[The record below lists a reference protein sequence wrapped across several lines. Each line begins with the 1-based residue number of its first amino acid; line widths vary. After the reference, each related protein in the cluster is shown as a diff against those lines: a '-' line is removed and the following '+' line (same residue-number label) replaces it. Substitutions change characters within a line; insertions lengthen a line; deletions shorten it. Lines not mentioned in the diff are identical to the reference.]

1 MDYQTNL
8 VQNKEYKEINFNE
21 ITKINIIG
29 EEMNKNKNSENK
41 KNDVDDKNTKN
52 YKLNNHYNIE
62 YLTLK
67 LSKLMNSMKKNPQN
81 KKEINKSNIKDF
93 KRSIFID
100 YSGNKNL
107 TFPFNSI
114 DNLVLTEKE
123 INYSRIQ
130 EKENLQNNI
139 FLGNKSKREFI
150 KEFDNQNI
158 LNNISNEED
167 NQSFVIVKD
176 GIIKIKTNDV
186 IEKNDNNEL
195 YQINYKT
202 LLLIKKLLKELNYTF
217 TIECTKLYKKI
228 CFYISNIL
236 FIIKLNK
243 DNSKVVEI
251 NEKKGDKKT
260 KIVDEQIITKEL
272 NHIKSYLEKKNI

>member
-29 EEMNKNKNSENK
+29 EEMNKKSENK

-52 YKLNNHYNIE
+52 YQLNNHYNIE

-114 DNLVLTEKE
+114 DNLVLSGKE

-167 NQSFVIVKD
+167 NQSFVIFKD
-176 GIIKIKTNDV
+176 GIIKIKTNDA
-186 IEKNDNNEL
+186 IEKNENNEL

-217 TIECTKLYKKI
+217 KIECTKLYKKF

>member
-29 EEMNKNKNSENK
+29 EEMNKNNNSENK

-114 DNLVLTEKE
+114 DNLVLSEKE

-150 KEFDNQNI
+150 NEFDNQKI
-158 LNNISNEED
+158 LNNISNEEE
-167 NQSFVIVKD
+167 NKSFVIVKD
-176 GIIKIKTNDV
+176 GIVKIKTNEFID
-186 IEKNDNNEL
+186 KNENNEL
-195 YQINYKT
+195 SQINYKN
-202 LLLIKKLLKELNYTF
+202 LSLITKLLNDSKYKFN
-217 TIECTKLYKKI
+217 IECTKNYKKY

-236 FIIKLNK
+236 FIVKLNK
-243 DNSKVVEI
+243 DNLKVVEI
-251 NEKKGDKKT
+251 NEKNGDKKT
-260 KIVDEQIITKEL
+260 KIVSEKMIFKKL
-272 NHIKSYLEKKNI
+272 NHIKSYLKKNN

>member
-29 EEMNKNKNSENK
+29 EEMNKKSENK

-52 YKLNNHYNIE
+52 YQLNNHYNIE

-114 DNLVLTEKE
+114 DNLVLSEKE

-167 NQSFVIVKD
+167 NQSFVIFKD
-176 GIIKIKTNDV
+176 GIIKIKTNDA
-186 IEKNDNNEL
+186 IEKNENNEL

-217 TIECTKLYKKI
+217 KIECTKLYKKF

-272 NHIKSYLEKKNI
+272 NHIKSYLEKKNN